1 MLGLPAKPAGAR
13 FEGSFALPSRG
24 ENRENAVVQTFLASG
39 HEAPPRA
46 LSLAARVL
54 LLGALA
60 GLLSCSPS
68 DGKGAEA
75 ADPPDASSSDEDI
88 VAYWTGLWSKG
99 RPENPMY
106 LRLPASVDTRGW
118 EPMHQG
124 FLDWRSRQK
133 GFNRPTQD
141 NYERNYEFSW
151 DAFTGNIPLWRELLE
166 PFVGKPD
173 VRYLEIGVAEGRSF
187 FWVLDNILT
196 HPTSRATGIE
206 PFMVEAHESSFHNNL
221 KKSSGPDRARV
232 IKGFSQDVLPGLEPD
247 SFDLIY
253 IDGSHLAGDVLFDAV
268 YTWRLLRDG
277 GVVIHDDYMHWSTGP
292 PDIGAM
298 VAVDAF
304 ITAMRNE
311 VEVLHR
317 GHQIVLR
324 KLPLEIP
331 ASCWNA
337 DPCLRIGD
345 YLYSWNSDKLRRVGS
360 GETVPLS
367 KLERE
372 VLREILL
379 SRRIGADAELLLEQ
393 DIASLRSSH
402 PEAFSRLVT
411 LMGLTITSPPLAGTA
426 TK

>member
-1 MLGLPAKPAGAR
+1 
-13 FEGSFALPSRG
+13 
-24 ENRENAVVQTFLASG
+24 
-39 HEAPPRA
+39 
-46 LSLAARVL
+46 
-54 LLGALA
+54 
-60 GLLSCSPS
+60 
-68 DGKGAEA
+68 
-75 ADPPDASSSDEDI
+75 
-88 VAYWTGLWSKG
+88 
-99 RPENPMY
+99 
-106 LRLPASVDTRGW
+106 
-118 EPMHQG
+118 
-124 FLDWRSRQK
+124 
-133 GFNRPTQD
+133 
-141 NYERNYEFSW
+141 
-151 DAFTGNIPLWRELLE
+151 
-166 PFVGKPD
+166 
-173 VRYLEIGVAEGRSF
+173 
-187 FWVLDNILT
+187 
-196 HPTSRATGIE
+196 
-206 PFMVEAHESSFHNNL
+206 
-221 KKSSGPDRARV
+221 
-232 IKGFSQDVLPGLEPD
+232 
-247 SFDLIY
+247 
-253 IDGSHLAGDVLFDAV
+253 
-268 YTWRLLRDG
+268 
-277 GVVIHDDYMHWSTGP
+277 VVIHDDYMHWSTGP